1 MALSRA
7 AAARLGVAEST
18 EQIYKRSW
26 GALMHRL
33 ANRELSLLGLGA
45 VAAVLVLST
54 LGASGPS
61 GRRKI
66 HPAVS
71 TVDGMPAVVDP
82 SNVYSEAGAGH
93 LSPAVSGAL
102 ERVYV
107 PEVRANRVD
116 VIDPATFTVVDQ
128 FRAGPKPQH
137 VIPSW
142 DLKTLW
148 VAGSGR
154 RHSPGSLTPIDP
166 ISGKPGATVRVPDAY
181 NMYFSPDGKSAIVV
195 AEGFKRLEF
204 RDPQT
209 MALKSVLPVPQCR
222 GINHADFSID
232 GRYAIFTC
240 EFEGSLVKID
250 TKVPKVLGVLNLS
263 TSGMPQDIRLSPD
276 GKVFYVADMMAD
288 GVFLIDGDAFSEIG
302 FVATGIG
309 AHGLYPSRD
318 GTELYVSNRGSH
330 QVHGPSHGPGSVSVI
345 DFATRAVK
353 VTWFIPGG
361 GSPDMGNVSADG
373 KVLWLSGRFDNVVY
387 AIDTSTGEVKTIKV
401 GREPHGLTV
410 WPQPGR
416 YSLGHTGNMR

>member
-1 MALSRA
+1 
-7 AAARLGVAEST
+7 
-18 EQIYKRSW
+18 
-26 GALMHRL
+26 MHRL
-33 ANRELSLLGLGA
+33 ANRELTLLGLGA

-54 LGASGPS
+54 LAQSAQAAEEKS
-61 GRRKI
+61 T
-66 HPAVS
+66 PAIA
-71 TVDGMPAVVDP
+71 TVDGMPAVLD
-82 SNVYSEAGAGH
+82 SRNLYSEAAAGH
-93 LSPAVSGAL
+93 FSPAVTGAL

-116 VIDPATFTVVDQ
+116 VIDPATFTVVGQ

-142 DLKTLW
+142 DLKTPW

-154 RHSPGSLTPIDP
+154 RHSRGSLTPIDP
-166 ISGKPGATVRVPDAY
+166 LTGKPGGTIRVTDAY

-195 AEGFKRLEF
+195 AEGVKRLEF

-209 MALKSVLPVPQCR
+209 MALKSVLLVPQCR
-222 GINHADFSID
+222 GVNHADFSID

-240 EFEGSLVKID
+240 EFEGSVVKID
-250 TKVPKVLGVLNLS
+250 TQVPKVLGVLKLS
-263 TSGMPQDIRLSPD
+263 TGGMPQDIRISPD

-288 GVFLIDGDAFSEIG
+288 GVFLIDGDTFSEIG
-302 FVATGIG
+302 FVATGIA

-345 DFATRAVK
+345 DFSTHLVK
-353 VTWFIPGG
+353 VTWFIPAG
-361 GSPDMGNVSADG
+361 GSSDMGNVSADG
-373 KVLWLSGRFDNVVY
+373 KLLWLSGRFDNVVY